1 MEECEQE
8 DKRVFKRE
16 IRGGREGQRS
26 SFFSLLQRYSLTF
39 SLFLCLNVGDRETTT
54 LLPFLAF
61 LLKNMPPT
69 NLRPTL
75 CPGNKTP
82 T

>member
-1 MEECEQE
+1 MRTGRQKGLQTR
-8 DKRVFKRE
+8 DK
-16 IRGGREGQRS
+16 GREGGS
-26 SFFSLLQRYSLTF
+26 KKLFFSLLQRYSLTF

>member
-1 MEECEQE
+1 
-8 DKRVFKRE
+8 
-16 IRGGREGQRS
+16 
-26 SFFSLLQRYSLTF
+26 
-39 SLFLCLNVGDRETTT
+39 
-54 LLPFLAF
+54 LPFLAF